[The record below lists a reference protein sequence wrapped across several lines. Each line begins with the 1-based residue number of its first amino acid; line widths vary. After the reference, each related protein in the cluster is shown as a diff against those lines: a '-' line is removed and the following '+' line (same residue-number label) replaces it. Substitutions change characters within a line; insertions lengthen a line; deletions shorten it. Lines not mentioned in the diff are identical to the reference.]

1 MITYDSA
8 LHLIQDSLSSLQ
20 RAGLMEQEIM
30 VQDDTVLLGSGS
42 PLDSIA
48 FVTFVT
54 ELEDRLNREEN
65 QEELFLVLQD
75 IHDFNTANSNLSVG
89 TLAHY
94 LVKLTEEKA

>member
-1 MITYDSA
+1 MIAYDTA
-8 LHLIQDSLSSLQ
+8 LHLIRDSLNSLQ
-20 RAGLMEQEIM
+20 RVGLIEQEVII
-30 VQDDTVLLGSGS
+30 QDDIVLLGSGS

-54 ELEDRLNREEN
+54 ELEDRLNRETN

-75 IHDFNTANSNLSVG
+75 IHEFNIDNSNLSAS
-89 TLAHY
+89 TFAHY